1 MKKQRLFFFY
11 FLGVYVVLQFIWWGY
26 HIIQL
31 TRSSGF
37 SDAAIEKRIGM
48 IVGEGMVFFLI
59 LIFGIWRMVRSIKKE
74 HELAFRQHNFLLSVT
89 HELKTPL
96 ASNKL
101 YLQTLLKH
109 QFEVEKREELL
120 QKAIHENER
129 LEELVDAILISARIE
144 NRTFQIHKETIDLR
158 QLLSSLQ
165 EKYRQR
171 LGFGWI
177 EIQQEEEIELN
188 NDRFAVKTI
197 LLNLIENALKY
208 AGKEKPLLIVAK
220 RENNQVVIQI
230 KDQGPGIALEQQEL
244 IFEKFFR
251 IENEETRSKKGTGL
265 GLFIVK
271 EFIRLCGGKIAYRQN
286 TPQGAIFEI
295 TL

>member
-1 MKKQRLFFFY
+1 M
-11 FLGVYVVLQFIWWGY
+11 LQFVWWGY

-31 TRSSGF
+31 TQASGF
-37 SDAAIEKRIGM
+37 SEAAIEKRIGM
-48 IVGEGMVFFLI
+48 IIGEGMVFFLI

-109 QFEVEKREELL
+109 QFDAEKRDELL
-120 QKAIHENER
+120 QKAINENER
-129 LEELVDAILISARIE
+129 LEELVEAILISARIE
-144 NRTFQIHKETIDLR
+144 NRTFQIHKESVDLG
-158 QLLSSLQ
+158 QLLKSLQ
-165 EKYRQR
+165 EKYHQR
-171 LGFGWI
+171 LGLDWIKIEMEEVI
-177 EIQQEEEIELN
+177 EIN
-188 NDRFAVKTI
+188 TDKFAIKTI

-208 AGKEKPLLIVAK
+208 AGKNTPLLIVVK
-220 RENNQVVIQI
+220 RVETQTIIRIQ
-230 KDQGPGIALEQQEL
+230 DQGPGIPTEQQEL
-244 IFEKFFR
+244 IFEKFYR
-251 IENEETRSKKGTGL
+251 LENEETRSKKGTGL

-271 EFIRLCGGKIAYRQN
+271 EFTKLCGGKITYKANQ
-286 TPQGAIFEI
+286 PHGAIFEI